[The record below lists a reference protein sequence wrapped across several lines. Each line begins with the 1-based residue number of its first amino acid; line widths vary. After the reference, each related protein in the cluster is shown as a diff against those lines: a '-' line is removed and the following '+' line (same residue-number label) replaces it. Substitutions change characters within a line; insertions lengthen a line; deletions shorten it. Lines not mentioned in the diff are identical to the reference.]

1 MIIIASTKTGY
12 VGPWF
17 LDEKPPEDFVEVPS
31 DVFQKYKS
39 GEIKD
44 GFELAQ
50 KALAVK
56 AGYVEARDEKPAIK
70 IPIPSKEDKK
80 PTAKVVEFG
89 KTLEASSLFPET
101 SKKRA

>member
-17 LDEKPPEDFVEVPS
+17 LEEKPPADFVEVPS
-31 DVFQKYKS
+31 GVYEKYKS
-39 GEIKD
+39 GKIKD

-56 AGYVEARDEKPAIK
+56 AGYEVGARDENSAIK
-70 IPIPSKEDKK
+70 IPIPPKEDKN
-80 PTAKVVEFG
+80 PTPKVSE
-89 KTLEASSLFPET
+89 KALEASSLFPET

>member
-70 IPIPSKEDKK
+70 IPLPPKEEKK
-80 PTAKVVEFG
+80 PTKLAELEKA
-89 KTLEASSLFPET
+89 LEASSLFPET